1 MHSAR
6 RVMWWYM
13 ISGFAIFVL
22 MAIVGFMMKIEQA
35 QWISYGPGLFY
46 SLMTLHAMG
55 MIAAVALCAMG
66 IIWYVLR
73 SEGTLDERIAFWAY
87 GLIIA
92 GVAGVIVSVLIGQ
105 FGAAWTFLYP
115 LPFVGATWPSWAT
128 GAFLMGTSLVTIGWT
143 VWCTQI
149 YGCVV
154 NRYGGLRGALAWD
167 YVFNR
172 KRFEAEGKEPP
183 APPAP
188 QALAAAVVAVDGLL
202 TGAAGMVI
210 GVALLAHWLVPSIII
225 DPLWAKNVTYFFGHS
240 IANLTIYMAIAAV
253 YTALPKYAKREYHTS
268 VPLVI
273 AWWGTLLFV
282 ATAYFHHLYMDFAQF
297 RALQYIGEIASYG
310 AAIPTVTVTIFGAA
324 MLVYRS
330 GMRWSLGSMFLYA
343 GLIGWAVGG
352 SAALLDATV
361 PLNVDLHNTLWVPA
375 HFHTYLLEGVMLF
388 IFGWI
393 FYVLEERSGRISSAL
408 TRWVVGGG
416 IFGGGALFLLGFYAA
431 GAAGVPRRYALEP
444 APGPSMASWAS
455 IGVIILFLGIAAVI
469 YEAIR
474 LAYAPR
480 SAAIPPAV
488 TRPAFQPHHEDSAS

>member
-1 MHSAR
+1 MHNAR
-6 RVMWWYM
+6 RVMWWYI
-13 ISGFAIFVL
+13 ISGFAVFVL
-22 MAIVGFMMKIEQA
+22 MAIVGFTMKIEQA
-35 QWISYGPGLFY
+35 QWVSYGPDTFY

-55 MIAAVALCAMG
+55 MIAGVALCAMG

-73 SEGTLDERIAFWAY
+73 SEGPLDERVAY
-87 GLIIA
+87 TAYALTVA
-92 GVAGVIVSVLIGQ
+92 GVAGVIVSVLVGH

-149 YGCVV
+149 FGCVV
-154 NRYGGLRGALAWD
+154 TRYGGIRGALAWD
-167 YVFNR
+167 YVFHR
-172 KRFEAEGKEPP
+172 KQFEAAGKH
-183 APPAP
+183 APPP
-188 QALAAAVVAVDGLL
+188 QALAAAVVAIDGLL

-210 GVALLAHWLVPSIII
+210 GIALFAHWLVPSIVI

-240 IANLTIYMAIAAV
+240 IANLTIYMAITAV
-253 YTALPKYAKREYHTS
+253 YTAIPKYARREYHTS
-268 VPLVI
+268 VALVV
-273 AWWGTLLFV
+273 AWWATLLFV
-282 ATAYFHHLYMDFAQF
+282 ATAYFHHLYMDFSQF
-297 RALQYIGEIASYG
+297 RGLQFIGEIASYG

-330 GMRWSLGSMFLYA
+330 GMRWSLGSLLLYA

-393 FYVLEERSGRISSAL
+393 FFVLEDRSGRITSAL
-408 TRWVVGGG
+408 MRWVIGSG
-416 IFGGGALFLLGFYAA
+416 IFGGGALFLLGFYAG
-431 GAAGVPRRYALEP
+431 GADGVPRRYAMEP
-444 APGPSMASWAS
+444 APGPAIASWAS
-455 IGVIILFLGIAAVI
+455 IGAIILFVGIAALI
-469 YEAIR
+469 YEAVR
-474 LAYAPR
+474 LAAAPKT
-480 SAAIPPAV
+480 AAVPTPQPAL
-488 TRPAFQPHHEDSAS
+488 RPQHEATAS